1 MFEQIIKDKANVYF
15 LIVIVGIYAL
25 SLVIGIILGYFGFVS
40 GVQNIVTTVLGL
52 LMPIIFYL
60 ITSKEKGLSTA
71 AFVLSITGLLL
82 HIAAIKTNTELLS
95 SFILLHHFAN
105 ILFAF
110 MLMKV
115 NSPAGRMMFWGLLIY
130 AFFWLCEPIL
140 NNAIIAIEN
149 ISTLYIVSIITAIF
163 LTVIPL
169 VVMSLGVI
177 LHLLSFTKIKEI
189 PVKE

>member
-1 MFEQIIKDKANVYF
+1 MFEQIVKDKANVYF

-25 SLVIGIILGYFGFVS
+25 SLVISIILGYFEIS
-40 GVQNIVTTVLGL
+40 NSVQNIVITVLGL
-52 LMPIIFYL
+52 LIPIIFYL
-60 ITSKEKGLSTA
+60 ITSKEKGLSTT

-82 HIAAIKTNTELLS
+82 HVAAIKTNTEFQS
-95 SFILLHHFAN
+95 SFMLLHHFAN

-110 MLMKV
+110 LMMKI
-115 NSPAGRMMFWGLLIY
+115 NTSAGRMMSWGLLIY

-149 ISTLYIVSIITAIF
+149 ISILYTVSIITAIF

-169 VVMSLGVI
+169 VIMSFGVI
-177 LHLLSFTKIKEI
+177 LHLLSFTKNKEI
-189 PVKE
+189 PVQE